1 MCGYPST
8 VHGGLTAAIIDE
20 TLGGLM
26 VSLWRSGVIGLLPA
40 VTARLEVDYCKK
52 VPQYTTV
59 LCTARLEMI
68 DGKKMW
74 MTAEVKDQPNGTV
87 YATARGL
94 FITPRVYKL
103 FSEWLRGIWDSKSS

>member
-1 MCGYPST
+1 M
-8 VHGGLTAAIIDE
+8 A
-20 TLGGLM
+20 
-26 VSLWRSGVIGLLPA
+26 SLWTSGALGLFPA

-68 DGKKMW
+68 DGRKMW

-87 YATARGL
+87 YAAARGL
-94 FITPRVYKL
+94 FVAPRVTKFL
-103 FSEWLRGIWDSKSS
+103 TEWLTGIWGSKSR